1 MESKIDKFTA
11 RLQRAA
17 ATGKLL
23 SHPARI
29 AILEFLAEQNSCFS
43 GDISKHLPLG
53 RSTVAQH
60 LNELK
65 AAGWVK
71 GIIQG
76 SKISY
81 CLDSKKI
88 KNNSTELYA
97 FLGTCNNSNIFNCE

>member
-1 MESKIDKFTA
+1 MESKTDKFTA
-11 RLQRAA
+11 RLQNAA

-60 LNELK
+60 INELK

-71 GIIQG
+71 GVITG

-88 KNNSTELYA
+88 KKQSTELYA
-97 FLGTCNNSNIFNCE
+97 FLEKCDNSTIGNCE